1 MRLQCLKSAWLQASS
16 KYAADFEERS
26 QGSATSKAASSAA
39 PKRGSQTKAMGENI
53 NSLARSKPAYIL
65 RCKRIL
71 FEACSTVT
79 AEFAVTTSA
88 ASVNHH
94 SSGSSEVCSTV
105 TVEFDMRAQLQA
117 TSKAVAEFEE
127 RARLQTSSKAAL
139 M

>member
-1 MRLQCLKSAWLQASS
+1 VTHGEFARRLSA
-16 KYAADFEERS
+16 K
-26 QGSATSKAASSAA
+26 
-39 PKRGSQTKAMGENI
+39 
-53 NSLARSKPAYIL
+53 
-65 RCKRIL
+65 
-71 FEACSTVT
+71 
-79 AEFAVTTSA
+79 FAVTTSA

-94 SSGSSEVCSTV
+94 SSGSSEACSTV